1 MLAFRCTE
9 EISLERRRFL
19 THAAAALP
27 LAVALPASAAS
38 LMPGLASSAQTTE
51 LPNDAQAGRI
61 DKPGLYELRIYRMH
75 QGPQGKQID
84 QWLTQRAIPLH
95 QKHGFAPMGFFHVS
109 IGDFTPKM
117 IQVIAYRSLAE
128 REARWAAL
136 EADPDWTAIINE
148 LAADLT
154 QPAFDDLEVRF
165 LKALPFSPAWE
176 PTPEDKKQKIYEIRT
191 YQSPS
196 ERQLGVLTH
205 RFASGE
211 VDVFHRSGFVPV
223 LYSHQIAGPM
233 MPNLTYLIPF
243 DSIEAR
249 DEAWGKFGRDPQ
261 WKTLL
266 AESNRLG
273 GDVVKQVTNYILS
286 PAPYSALR

>member
-1 MLAFRCTE
+1 MLASFFAE
-9 EISLERRRFL
+9 ELFVERRRFL

-27 LAVALPASAAS
+27 LAGALPASAAA
-38 LMPGLASSAQTTE
+38 LGSSQTAE

-61 DKPGLYELRIYRMH
+61 DKPGAYELRIYRMH
-75 QGPQGKQID
+75 QGPQGGQLD

-109 IGDFTPKM
+109 IGDFTPKL

-136 EADPDWTAIINE
+136 EADPDWTAIVNE
-148 LAADLT
+148 LAADLN

-176 PTPEDKKQKIYEIRT
+176 PTPADKKHKIYEIRT

-196 ERQLGVLTH
+196 QRQLGVLTH

-223 LYSHQIAGPM
+223 LYSHEIAGPM

-249 DEAWGKFGRDPQ
+249 DEEWSKFGRDPQ

-273 GDVVKQVTNYILS
+273 GDVVKQITNYILS
-286 PAPYSALR
+286 PTSYSALR

>member
-1 MLAFRCTE
+1 M
-9 EISLERRRFL
+9 ERRRFL

-27 LAVALPASAAS
+27 LAGALPASAAA
-38 LMPGLASSAQTTE
+38 LGTAQTSE

-75 QGPQGKQID
+75 QGPQGGQMD

-109 IGDFTPKM
+109 IGDLTPKL

-136 EADPDWTAIINE
+136 ESDPDWTAIVNE
-148 LAADLT
+148 LAADLH

-176 PTPEDKKQKIYEIRT
+176 PTPADKRHKIYEIRT

-196 ERQLGVLTH
+196 ERQLGVLIH

-223 LYSHQIAGPM
+223 LYSYEIAGSM

-243 DSIEAR
+243 DSSEAR
-249 DEAWGKFGRDPQ
+249 DEDWGKFGRDPQ

-266 AESNRLG
+266 AESDRLG
-273 GDVVKQVTNYILS
+273 GDVVKRITNYILS
-286 PAPYSALR
+286 PTHYSALL